1 MVRVLPNHFGVVLI
15 RLQRRRGEEKN
26 FLGSEKFFQG
36 LGARNRAAQ
45 ANQAKGSLRG
55 QVTYSESGWCL
66 AEAVDICLGDYVT
79 VCIFLGLHHVWL
91 RHGSS
96 AVHNLSFGKWLLI
109 TNVWHIATP

>member
-1 MVRVLPNHFGVVLI
+1 MVRVLPIHFGVVLI
-15 RLQRRRGEEKN
+15 RLQRRRGEEKKK
-26 FLGSEKFFQG
+26 LGSEKFFQG

-66 AEAVDICLGDYVT
+66 AEAVDISLGDHARVG
-79 VCIFLGLHHVWL
+79 IFLGPHHVCP

-96 AVHNLSFGKWLLI
+96 AVHNLSLGK
-109 TNVWHIATP
+109 